1 MLEPITL
8 QTVRPFFMEDIDLD
22 DAIEAAQVSIEEK
35 QGMIKVLKKKIHEL
49 ISRADQEWKDKYKH
63 LAEEN
68 RPERMLP
75 LIRLRVAHTRHDIG
89 NIVRF
94 GQDFV
99 DKVANPRDLLQFHK
113 KKAAQ
118 ASKKNSNL
126 KENYLEPT
134 DEMLP
139 AERLEKVHM
148 SDLVQTYLTTQQL
161 QILNPAG
168 LERAVMNF
176 VDKDDRDAISHFV
189 DKEMKTTNTGL
200 VAINPDEAKLLI
212 ELDRIRE
219 EKMRLEDD
227 EQEEREER
235 QETRKDTARNAK
247 AKGGATS
254 RRTQIDSDDSMM
266 DDLEDD
272 GFEQDVR
279 TSAPTRNSRAAPSQ
293 RASATPKMTQSTLM
307 FRGDSDDDDNED
319 ESPPPARK
327 ATSSR
332 AVALSASTTK
342 KKKAPAAPKKTATSS
357 RAAAKKASSKFV
369 ESQAD
374 DDESIVVSDDD
385 NDDFETTSKPK
396 PKSSRARR

>member
-8 QTVRPFFMEDIDLD
+8 QTVRPFVMEDIDLD
-22 DAIEAAQVSIEEK
+22 EAIEAAQITIEEK
-35 QGMIKVLKKKIHEL
+35 QGVIKVLKKKIHEL
-49 ISRADQEWKDKYKH
+49 IARADREWKDKYKH
-63 LAEEN
+63 LAEAD
-68 RPERMLP
+68 RPRKMLP

-94 GQDFV
+94 GQEFV

-118 ASKKNSNL
+118 ASKKNANL

-134 DEMLP
+134 EEMLP

-148 SDLVQTYLTTQQL
+148 SDLVQTYLSTQQL

-176 VDKDDRDAISHFV
+176 VDKDDRDAISHFI

-200 VAINPDEAKLLI
+200 VAINPDEAKLQI
-212 ELDRIRE
+212 ELERIRE
-219 EKMRLEDD
+219 EKMRLEDGD
-227 EQEEREER
+227 LEEEQQ
-235 QETRKDTARNAK
+235 QEKTGKSTAKDAK
-247 AKGGATS
+247 AKS
-254 RRTQIDSDDSMM
+254 HRSQIDSDDSML
-266 DDLEDD
+266 DDLDDD
-272 GFEQDVR
+272 GFEQDIR
-279 TSAPTRNSRAAPSQ
+279 TNSVTRNGRATPSQ
-293 RASATPKMTQSTLM
+293 RTSATPKNTQSTLM
-307 FRGDSDDDDNED
+307 FRGNSDDDDEED
-319 ESPPPARK
+319 LESPPPKK

-332 AVALSASTTK
+332 AAALSASTTRK
-342 KKKAPAAPKKTATSS
+342 KKVPAPKKATTSG

-374 DDESIVVSDDD
+374 EESIILSSDDD
-385 NDDFETTSKPK
+385 FEVPSKS
-396 PKSSRARR
+396 KSKTVSRGRR